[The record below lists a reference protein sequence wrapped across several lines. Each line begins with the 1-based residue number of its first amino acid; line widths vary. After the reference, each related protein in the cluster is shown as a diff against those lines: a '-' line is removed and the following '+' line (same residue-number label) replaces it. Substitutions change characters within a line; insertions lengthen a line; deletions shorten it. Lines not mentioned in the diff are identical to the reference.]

1 MARFDWYQGTVRAA
15 PGAVLEALGGLAEAG
30 EWSCL
35 KRAPFGY
42 EVGQRLVDADGQVCQ
57 VWWGGMHEYPHA
69 VFSGE
74 SAPAGA
80 DVLRSVFAGK
90 HTVSRVDV
98 CIDYAEPGAY
108 DRLQDSALGVARARG
123 VKVGTAGDHLL
134 TKQGRTVYLGG
145 RGSHTRLRIYDKAAE
160 LRDQFANNLTK
171 LLQVPADLARLE
183 VQVRPQTP
191 AAKSAAAEADPVSLM
206 GSAAWMRQLMK
217 QVAGLELAP
226 FAAGRLWREADDDRA
241 YAAVLA
247 QYGGMFQRLAGSLGS
262 WECVGL
268 QIRDDLAERARL
280 KAGGLTQ

>member
-15 PGAVLEALGGLAEAG
+15 PGAVLEALGGLAESG
-30 EWSCL
+30 RWEHL

-42 EVGQRLVDADGQVCQ
+42 DVGQRLVDGDGQVCQ
-57 VWWGGMHEYPHA
+57 VWWGGMHEHPHA

-80 DVLRSVFAGK
+80 DVLRSAFAGK
-90 HTVSRVDV
+90 HSVSRVDV

-108 DRLQDSALGVARARG
+108 DRLQDSALGVAQARG

-171 LLQVPADLARLE
+171 LLEVPDDLARLE

-191 AAKSAAAEADPVSLM
+191 AAKAAAAEADPVSLM
-206 GSAAWMRQLMK
+206 GSAAWMRELMR

-226 FAAGRLWREADDDRA
+226 FVAGRLWREADDDRA

-247 QYGGMFQRLAGSLGS
+247 QYGGMFERLARSLGS

-268 QIRDDLAERARL
+268 QMRDDLAERARL
-280 KAGGLTQ
+280 KARR

>member
-1 MARFDWYQGTVRAA
+1 VARFDWYQGTVKAS
-15 PGAVLEALGGLAEAG
+15 PGAVLEALGGLAVAG
-30 EWSCL
+30 VWEHL

-42 EVGQRLVDADGQVCQ
+42 DVGQRLVDKDGQVCQ
-57 VWWGGMHEYPHA
+57 VWWGGMHEHPHA

-80 DVLRSVFAGK
+80 DVLRSVFSGL

-108 DRLQDSALGVARARG
+108 DRLQDSALVVAKDRR

-160 LRDQFANNLTK
+160 LRDQFANNLVK
-171 LLQVPADLARLE
+171 LLEVPADLARLE

-191 AAKSAAAEADPVSLM
+191 AAKAAAAMADPVSLM
-206 GSAAWMRQLMK
+206 GSAAWMRELMR
-217 QVAGLELAP
+217 QVAGLELEP
-226 FAAGRLWREADDDRA
+226 FQAGRLWREADDDRA

-247 QYGGMFQRLAGSLGS
+247 QYGGMFERLFRSLGS

-268 QIRDDLAERARL
+268 QMRDDLAERSRI
-280 KAGGLTQ
+280 KAGR